1 MELWYDKPASA
12 WTQAL
17 PLGNGRLG
25 AMVSGD
31 PLEEAIWINE
41 DTFWSGHPRHLE
53 CEDKADAFRAIRE
66 LVLQGETAQAQELFE
81 RELSFPAGESYE
93 PLGTLHLKFTH
104 HGEVKNYRRSLDIA
118 KAVAHVDYMVDSVAF
133 HREMITSYPHQVM
146 AIHLNASKPGK
157 ISFSVA
163 LDAPLRHEVKTEK
176 SMISMLVQAPS
187 LVEPDYSHFLEEPV
201 QYSEAPGEQ
210 GIRGLVMLR
219 VSHHGGV
226 LSEQEDSLHLTGAD
240 SAVIWL
246 AARTSFRSFDEL
258 PDIPTETLR
267 PQCLSDLKGAEN
279 YADVR
284 QRHVA
289 DHRKYFDRVDF
300 SLECEELTESP
311 TDRRLAEFDP
321 ANPDMGLF
329 PLLFQYGRYLMIA
342 GSRPGS
348 QPMNLQG
355 IWNHQVRPPWSSNYT
370 VNINTQM
377 NYWPAFSCNLG
388 EMHEPLVRLAKEL
401 AASGKETAEKLYG
414 APGYVCHHN
423 TDLWRFTWPVGNHV
437 PGCTSYAFWNMSAAW
452 LCGQL
457 FDGYEYT
464 LDRDYLRE
472 IYPVMK
478 GAAEYLL
485 AMLVQDENGYLIV
498 SPATSPENSYRK
510 DGKTCCVDDTSAMTM
525 SITCELFQNCIRAC
539 EMLDGDCDFSEKLKE
554 AVEQLA
560 PLKVG
565 SRGQLLEWSRE
576 YEERDP
582 NHRHLSHLYAAYP
595 GNGINKE
602 DTPELL
608 EACRRSLE
616 ERGDEGTGWSLAWKV
631 CQWARQ
637 GDGNHALQV
646 LKMQLRLVEE
656 SGIHMRGGGSYANL
670 FCAHPPFQIDGNFGV
685 TAGIAEMLLQSRNE
699 RLLILPALPDEW
711 ENGSV
716 KGLRAKG
723 NIWVDIAWTPEQV
736 QASLT
741 ADRDQNIQISILG
754 DLFGSVT
761 LRKGEPKYII
771 INRQEIPSCS

>member
-1 MELWYDKPASA
+1 MELWYEKPASV
-12 WTQAL
+12 WTEAL

-31 PLEEAIWINE
+31 PLNETIWLNE
-41 DTFWSGHPRHLE
+41 DTFWSGYPRRLE
-53 CEDKADAFRAIRE
+53 CENKEDAFRKVRD
-66 LVLQGETAQAQELFE
+66 LVMQGEASQAQVLFE
-81 RELSFPAGESYE
+81 KELSFPAGESYE
-93 PLGTLHLKFTH
+93 PLGTIHLQFA
-104 HGEVKNYRRSLDIA
+104 HGGKVENYRRSLDIA
-118 KAVAHVDYMVDSVAF
+118 EAAAYVDYTADGTAF
-133 HREMITSYPHQVM
+133 HREMIVSHPDQIMVL
-146 AIHLNASKPGK
+146 HLEADKPGK
-157 ISFSVA
+157 INFSVG
-163 LDAPLRHEVKTEK
+163 LDALLRHEVKSDSGMMT
-176 SMISMLVQAPS
+176 MLVQAPS
-187 LVEPDYSHFLEEPV
+187 LVEPDYSHFLDEPV

-210 GIRGLVMLR
+210 GIRGLVMLK
-219 VSHHGGV
+219 VSHCGGI
-226 LSEQEDSLHLTGAD
+226 LSGRKDGLCLTGAD

-258 PDIPTETLR
+258 PDIPTETLCD
-267 PQCLSDLKGAEN
+267 QCISDLKRAED
-279 YADVR
+279 YANVR
-284 QRHVA
+284 QRHVT
-289 DHRKYFDRVDF
+289 DYRNYFDRVAF
-300 SLECEELTESP
+300 SLKGSTNSDIP

-321 ANPDMGLF
+321 ERPDMGLF
-329 PLLFQYGRYLMIA
+329 PLLFQYGRYLMIS

-388 EMHEPLVRLAKEL
+388 ELQEPLVRMVKEL
-401 AASGKETAEKLYG
+401 AVSGKETAQKLYG

-437 PGCTSYAFWNMSAAW
+437 SGCTSYAFWNMSAAW
-452 LCGQL
+452 MCGQL
-457 FDGYEYT
+457 FESYAYT
-464 LDRDYLRE
+464 LNPDDLRE
-472 IYPVMK
+472 IFPVMK
-478 GAAEYLL
+478 GAAEFLL
-485 AMLVQDENGYLIV
+485 SLLVPDENGNRIV

-510 DGKTCCVDDTSAMTM
+510 DGKTCCLDDTSAMTM
-525 SITCELFQNCIRAC
+525 SITRELFQNCVQAC
-539 EMLDGDCDFSEKLKE
+539 EILDVDHEFAEKLKE
-554 AVEQLA
+554 TVAQLA
-560 PLKVG
+560 PLKAG

-582 NHRHLSHLYAAYP
+582 THRHLSHLYAAYP
-595 GNGINKE
+595 GNQINKE

-685 TAGIAEMLLQSRNE
+685 TAGIAEMLLQSRNG
-699 RLLILPALPDEW
+699 RLLILPALPDQW
-711 ENGSV
+711 EAGSIQ
-716 KGLRAKG
+716 GLRAKG
-723 NIWVDIAWTPEQV
+723 NIQVDIAWNPEQV
-736 QASLT
+736 QVTLT
-741 ADRDQNIQISILG
+741 TDRDQNVQMSILG
-754 DLFGSVT
+754 DRFEGVT
-761 LRKGEPKYII
+761 LRKGEPEHII
-771 INRQEIPSCS
+771 ISRQEIAHD